1 MLFAMAIEGGA
12 LVERSRQ
19 APVDE
24 ALFPRIGQ
32 GDQAAFEALYRQTE
46 RAVYTF
52 ALSLLKNPLDALDV
66 TQETYLKVRA
76 SAHLYQPQGKP
87 LAWLFTIARN
97 LSNSL
102 LRQSGRSVSAEA
114 YFSADGPGCAY
125 LEDPSDRL
133 ALTAALDGLEE
144 LDRQVVLLHV
154 VSGLK
159 HREIAQDL
167 GLPLGTVLTRYHRAL
182 KKLRHILSEGG
193 ALHG

>member
-1 MLFAMAIEGGA
+1 MLFAMAIAGGA

-52 ALSLLKNPLDALDV
+52 ALSLLKNPHDALDV

-102 LRQSGRSVSAEA
+102 LRQSGRSVSAEE

>member
-52 ALSLLKNPLDALDV
+52 ALSLLKNPHDALDV

-102 LRQSGRSVSAEA
+102 LRQSGRNVSAEE

>member
-1 MLFAMAIEGGA
+1 MAIEGGA

-52 ALSLLKNPLDALDV
+52 ALSLLKNPHDALDV

>member
-1 MLFAMAIEGGA
+1 MLFAIAIEGGA

-52 ALSLLKNPLDALDV
+52 ALSLLKNPHDALDV

-102 LRQSGRSVSAEA
+102 LRQSGRSVSAEE

>member
-12 LVERSRQ
+12 LVERIRQ

-52 ALSLLKNPLDALDV
+52 ALSLLKNPHDALDV

-102 LRQSGRSVSAEA
+102 LRQSGRSVSAEE

>member
-52 ALSLLKNPLDALDV
+52 ALSLLKNPHDALDV

-102 LRQSGRSVSAEA
+102 LRQSGRSVSAEE

-144 LDRQVVLLHV
+144 LDRQGVLLHV

>member
-52 ALSLLKNPLDALDV
+52 ALSLLKNPHDALDV

-102 LRQSGRSVSAEA
+102 LRQSGRSVSAEE

-182 KKLRHILSEGG
+182 KRLRHILSEGG

>member
-1 MLFAMAIEGGA
+1 LLFAMAIEGGA

-52 ALSLLKNPLDALDV
+52 ALSLLKNPHDALDV

-102 LRQSGRSVSAEA
+102 LRQSGRSVSAEE